1 MGFFNRLTD
10 FGDREM
16 VRTYAMRVGTGLQQL
31 QETNDLN
38 MLQGLS
44 QAIAQDVQNMLIQ
57 AAKLTPESMN
67 CLNVSYKGRKIPHMS
82 FLDEIRKFSAIVV
95 QRGGYPLI

>member
-67 CLNVSYKGRKIPHMS
+67 CLNVSYKGRKIPYMS

>member
-44 QAIAQDVQNMLIQ
+44 QAIL
-57 AAKLTPESMN
+57 KT
-67 CLNVSYKGRKIPHMS
+67 YKTC
-82 FLDEIRKFSAIVV
+82 
-95 QRGGYPLI
+95 

>member
-57 AAKLTPESMN
+57 AAKLTPESIN
-67 CLNVSYKGRKIPHMS
+67 CLNVSYKGRKIPYIS
-82 FLDEIRKFSAIVV
+82 FLEEIRKFSVIVM
-95 QRGGYPLI
+95 QKGGYPLI

>member
-57 AAKLTPESMN
+57 AAKLTPESIN
-67 CLNVSYKGRKIPHMS
+67 CLNIPYKGRKIPYMS